1 MGWLRGGDER
11 NVYAGLR
18 HQMLTLD
25 PASLRLAPSSE
36 HPHVYGGLMEMG
48 MGGDV
53 ATLVVVADGTTS
65 FYFSTGGGII
75 GAGFHEP
82 VKVPSKGFLATL
94 ERHVDELGAD
104 PTGETPA
111 AGMIHLRALTFDR
124 GRLLGA
130 GPEADFAEK
139 RNPLWDVFF
148 AGHALIAAIRKLPA
162 VQKAS

>member
-1 MGWLRGGDER
+1 MGWLRRGDER

-18 HQMLTLD
+18 QQMLTLD
-25 PASLRLAPSSE
+25 PASLHLAPSAE
-36 HPHVYGGLMEMG
+36 YPRVYGGLMEMG

-124 GRLLGA
+124 GRLLGETESPVGCLLRRA
-130 GPEADFAEK
+130 CADCRNSEATGRPESVLS
-139 RNPLWDVFF
+139 R
-148 AGHALIAAIRKLPA
+148 
-162 VQKAS
+162 